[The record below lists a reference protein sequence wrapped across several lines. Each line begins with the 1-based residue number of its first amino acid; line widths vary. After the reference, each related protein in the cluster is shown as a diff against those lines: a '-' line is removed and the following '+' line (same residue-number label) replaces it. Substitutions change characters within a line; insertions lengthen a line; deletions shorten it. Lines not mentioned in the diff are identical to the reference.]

1 MLADCLTLYL
11 PDQIFNSLYC
21 QPYNSY
27 NVSSENLLL
36 DQLIIPKLIFFFIL
50 ITYLVDIVLILWGE
64 ILSWSLMG
72 VKGFIQVD
80 QQITCVM
87 FMYNVW
93 LKSLKKKHDL
103 QWVEDLW
110 TQSTYIY
117 MDKNLVALFNRL
129 FLVLFEWISFEW
141 SFNTGWRQ

>member
-1 MLADCLTLYL
+1 
-11 PDQIFNSLYC
+11 
-21 QPYNSY
+21 
-27 NVSSENLLL
+27 
-36 DQLIIPKLIFFFIL
+36 
-50 ITYLVDIVLILWGE
+50 
-64 ILSWSLMG
+64 
-72 VKGFIQVD
+72 
-80 QQITCVM
+80 
-87 FMYNVW
+87 MYNIW